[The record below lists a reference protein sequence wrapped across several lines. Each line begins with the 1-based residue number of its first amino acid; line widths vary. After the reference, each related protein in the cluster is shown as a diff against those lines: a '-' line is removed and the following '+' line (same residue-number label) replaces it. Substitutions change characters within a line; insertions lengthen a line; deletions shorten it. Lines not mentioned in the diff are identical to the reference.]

1 MMEILCC
8 TLQRYWGIA
17 RILRGL
23 HVDVNIPN
31 RHHKKHRA
39 IHFAASCGKIECIS
53 LLLDFWAII
62 DATDSRGQTALFKA
76 AEGGYFEAVQLLA
89 LRGANVNV
97 VVEDRDAENILP
109 IISAARFGHHQ
120 CVTELL
126 RFGAN
131 ISSIQRIHVT
141 SSEKILIQKRARL
154 ILESSKTS
162 CSPVRQHS
170 IEEWLNI

>member
-1 MMEILCC
+1 METQLRNHEMMHHVL
-8 TLQRYWGIA
+8 G
-17 RILRGL
+17 GL

-31 RHHKKHRA
+31 RHRKKHRA

-97 VVEDRDAENILP
+97 VVEDRDKENILS
-109 IISAARFGHHQ
+109 IISTRFGHHQ

-131 ISSIQRIHVT
+131 ISSIQRIHMT
-141 SSEKILIQKRARL
+141 SSEKILIQERARL
-154 ILESSKTS
+154 LLESSKAS
-162 CSPVRQHS
+162 CSPVRQQS
-170 IEEWLNI
+170 IEEWLKI